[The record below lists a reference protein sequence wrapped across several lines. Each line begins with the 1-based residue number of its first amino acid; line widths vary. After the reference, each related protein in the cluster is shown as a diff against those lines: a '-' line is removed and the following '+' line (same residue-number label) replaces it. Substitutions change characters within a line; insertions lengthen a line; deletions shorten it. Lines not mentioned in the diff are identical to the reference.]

1 MDVPGYPPLM
11 HVGLAV
17 SSNRFTGAAAV
28 AEHWCRALH
37 AAGHE
42 ARLLFVAGANLE
54 RRLIGVP
61 WAIPD
66 LVKERRSG
74 DIWSNIRALRRLAE
88 GSDVVMTFLPH
99 DHIEALIAGAHR
111 SAPLVRAFRNPR
123 HLRKDPFH
131 RWVAQR
137 CSGALAPFESLLERT
152 EQLIGGRP
160 AMSLLVPVEDRF
172 RPGPDPREARQLLG
186 MDRVTP
192 VIGMVGKLA
201 HGRGF
206 EMLLDAAARARNH
219 CRILAVGHGEFQPSL
234 ERHSQDLGISDHV
247 IWAGKREEDLPL
259 LLGAMDAVVF
269 AAPGSDWG
277 HRAISEVQAC
287 ARPVIARPLAGV
299 EDLVRH
305 ERTGLITENP
315 QGIANAFDRLIDEP
329 DFARTLG
336 LGASEATADRRFEA
350 IGRRLATFL
359 EEFSPVDR
367 SPGWRN

>member
-1 MDVPGYPPLM
+1 MR
-11 HVGLAV
+11 VGLAV
-17 SSNRFTGAAAV
+17 SSNKFTGAAAV

-37 AAGHE
+37 SAGHE

-54 RRLIGVP
+54 RRLINVP

-66 LVKERRSG
+66 LVKERRPG
-74 DIWSNIRALRRLAE
+74 DIRSNIRVLRRLAE

-99 DHIEALIAGAHR
+99 DHFEAVIAGVHR
-111 SAPLVRAFRNPR
+111 RAPLIRAFRNPR
-123 HLRKDPFH
+123 HLRKDPLH
-131 RWVAQR
+131 RWVAHQ
-137 CSGALAPFESLLERT
+137 CSGALAPFESFLART
-152 EQLIGGRP
+152 KQLIGGGP
-160 AMSLLVPVEDRF
+160 TDSFPVPVEDRF
-172 RPGPDPREARQLLG
+172 CPGPDPREARQLLA

-201 HGRGF
+201 QGRGF
-206 EMLLDAAARARNH
+206 KMLLDAAARTRNH

-247 IWAGKREEDLPL
+247 TWAGKREEDLPL

-269 AAPGSDWG
+269 TAPGSDWG
-277 HRAISEVQAC
+277 HRAISEAQGC
-287 ARPVIARPLAGV
+287 GRPVITTPVAGV

-305 ERTGLITENP
+305 ERTGLITEHP
-315 QGIANAFDRLIDEP
+315 QGIAGAFDQLIDKP

-336 LGASEATADRRFEA
+336 RGASEATADRRFEA

-359 EEFSPVDR
+359 EEFSPVDG
-367 SPGWRN
+367 SPKRRNR

>member
-1 MDVPGYPPLM
+1 MRI
-11 HVGLAV
+11 GLIV
-17 SSNRFTGAAAV
+17 SSNKFTGAAAV

-37 AAGHE
+37 ATGHE

-54 RRLIGVP
+54 RRLIGMP

-66 LVKERRSG
+66 LVKERQPG
-74 DIWSNIRALRRLAE
+74 DIRSNIGALRRLAE

-111 SAPLVRAFRNPR
+111 RAPLVRAFRNPR
-123 HLRKDPFH
+123 HLRKDLFH
-131 RWVAQR
+131 RWTAQR

-152 EQLIGGRP
+152 EQLVGGRP
-160 AMSLLVPVEDRF
+160 TTSLLVPVEDRF

-206 EMLLDAAARARNH
+206 EILLDAAARTRNH

-234 ERHSQDLGISDHV
+234 ERQSQDLGISDRV
-247 IWAGKREEDLPL
+247 TWTGKREDDLPL
-259 LLGAMDAVVF
+259 LFGAMDAMVF
-269 AAPGSDWG
+269 AGAGSDWG
-277 HRAISEVQAC
+277 HRAISEAQAC
-287 ARPVIARPLAGV
+287 ECPVIARPLAGV
-299 EDLVRH
+299 KDLVLH
-305 ERTGLITENP
+305 ERSGLITEDP
-315 QGIANAFDRLIDEP
+315 QGIANAFDRLIDDP
-329 DFARTLG
+329 DFARTLRH
-336 LGASEATADRRFEA
+336 GASEATADRRFSPV
-350 IGRRLATFL
+350 GRRLAAFL

-367 SPGWRN
+367 SPLWRN